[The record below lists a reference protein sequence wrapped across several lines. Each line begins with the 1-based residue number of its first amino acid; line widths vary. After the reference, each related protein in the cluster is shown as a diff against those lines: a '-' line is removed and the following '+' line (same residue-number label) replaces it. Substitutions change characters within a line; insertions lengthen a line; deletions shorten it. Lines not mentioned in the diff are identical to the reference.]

1 MPPVKRPRWGTGYI
15 KTGPDSPGDMSLE
28 EKINA
33 APVGQVVEF
42 NLRVREDSDDAGSQ
56 QDQPDE
62 GKSNA
67 CLRPQLQVLPPRWKT
82 GVFQRARR
90 CAGCEAFI
98 CWLQG
103 LANEATT
110 LESARLA
117 GCGCPELRLRW
128 KTGDIQTCRRCFEEE
143 VFICWLHAVESY
155 ATRVYCPNCW

>member
-67 CLRPQLQVLPPRWKT
+67 CLRPQPPVKRPRWKT
-82 GVFQRARR
+82 GVFKTPLCQYVTRTGNKYRNKCGRKACRR
-90 CAGCEAFI
+90 CAEC
-98 CWLQG
+98 
-103 LANEATT
+103 
-110 LESARLA
+110 
-117 GCGCPELRLRW
+117 
-128 KTGDIQTCRRCFEEE
+128 DI
-143 VFICWLHAVESY
+143 FICWLHAIANEDVHCGE
-155 ATRVYCPNCW
+155 NCSAERCALRRYIALNVGDVHCGEM